1 MDRLLAGDIWN
12 NLLDILMKT
21 NVIVALILAAVGV
34 AVAILSKRV
43 AFAIKKTKDENEV
56 GNLILVLKGIGLI
69 LIVVALV
76 LIIIP

>member
-1 MDRLLAGDIWN
+1 MNRLLAGDIWN

-43 AFAIKKTKDENEV
+43 AFAIKKTKDD
-56 GNLILVLKGIGLI
+56 
-69 LIVVALV
+69 
-76 LIIIP
+76 

>member
-1 MDRLLAGDIWN
+1 MNKLLAIDIWN
-12 NLLDILMKT
+12 NLLDILSKT

-34 AVAILSKRV
+34 AVAVLAKRV
-43 AFAIKKTKDENEV
+43 AFAIKKTKNVEEA
-56 GNLILVLKGIGLI
+56 GNLILILKGIGLI

>member
-1 MDRLLAGDIWN
+1 MNKLLAGDIWN

-21 NVIVALILAAVGV
+21 NVIVALVLAAVGV
-34 AVAILSKRV
+34 AVAVLSKRV
-43 AFAIKKTKDENEV
+43 AFAMKKTKDVNEA

>member
-1 MDRLLAGDIWN
+1 MSKLLAGDIWN

-21 NVIVALILAAVGV
+21 NVIVALVLAAVGV
-34 AVAILSKRV
+34 AVAVLSKRV
-43 AFAIKKTKDENEV
+43 AFAMKKTKDVNV
-56 GNLILVLKGIGLI
+56 AGNLILVLKGIGLI

>member
-1 MDRLLAGDIWN
+1 MNRLLAGDIWN

-43 AFAIKKTKDENEV
+43 AFAIKKTKDENEA

>member
-1 MDRLLAGDIWN
+1 MSKLLAGDIWN

-21 NVIVALILAAVGV
+21 NVIVALVLAAVGV
-34 AVAILSKRV
+34 AVAVLSKRV
-43 AFAIKKTKDENEV
+43 AFAMKKTKDVNIA